1 MAKYIYYKKPF
12 EEVEKLAKN
21 DKKSLKDYIKGL
33 PSSDIKNFE
42 TRKAFFQSFTSKR
55 KAAWKG
61 DEATS
66 MIFVDGVKPYALSTK
81 DFLEEYRIAIQ
92 HRGRKPRKKGGS
104 NKIVTFRMSKEEYND
119 LETQANKK
127 NQKVS
132 DYIRTLIEEDMKKK

>member
-1 MAKYIYYKKPF
+1 MAKYIYYKKPYT
-12 EEVEKLAKN
+12 EVEKLAK
-21 DKKSLKDYIKGL
+21 KAKMTLKDYVKSL
-33 PSSDIKNFE
+33 PSADVKNFE

-92 HRGRKPRKKGGS
+92 HRGRKPRKQGGS
-104 NKIVTFRMSKEEYND
+104 NKIVTFRMSKEEYD
-119 LETQANKK
+119 ALDQQASAK
-127 NQKVS
+127 QLKVS
-132 DYIRTLIEEDMKKK
+132 DYIRNLIEADLNK